1 MPTISP
7 DYQQKGI
14 WNPYYN
20 IDPRTDRAVTK
31 VIAQDYDIERGAF
44 LRYKNIYTADIKNSW
59 DLIKTVSKGKFV
71 FQIEVFGD
79 EYDKVPLPYYISVAG
94 KDVKGHWGM
103 ATRKDSTASSNVNEY
118 LTVYFLKHNDF
129 TDAKDFMNKCCKEG
143 TKTTGI
149 FTGEEHNITYSQL
162 KDLIDKDETPERDIE
177 IGYKNA
183 IAVKKDLKANKQTW
197 KKLYW
202 TPRQKPAGIGEKNPS
217 DVIIE
222 MKGGCFL
229 GYSNKISSGG
239 ADATPKFNTNIFA
252 FFGKLGD
259 AKQQKASEKMMNA
272 SWAAAVKKVKKPSSL
287 LAVSIINI
295 ANEAPS
301 ESSSKNIFGSVAKTF
316 TKDRLD
322 FYKKDFYYN
331 YRESLIKAMIK
342 HITQPTNLVYFL
354 NTIAFY
360 TFGSDGGDTPC
371 PYKLLVGSPTGSS
384 TIKEVSEDEK
394 YREMLTNKS
403 SRNLKRIRSEFTTG
417 TQSFKIKF
425 NFFHHSVVV
434 PITMRTR
441 AAGGWSGKSLYITSP
456 GIVMD

>member
-7 DYQQKGI
+7 DYHQKGVL
-14 WNPYYN
+14 NPYYI

-31 VIAQDYDIERGAF
+31 EVSQDYHIERGAF

-59 DLIKTVSKGKFV
+59 GLIRTVSKGKFV

-79 EYDKVPLPYYISVAG
+79 RYDKVLLPYYIEIAG
-94 KDVKGHWGM
+94 KAVKGHYGM
-103 ATRKDSTASSNVNEY
+103 TTRKDATASSNVNEY
-118 LTVYFLKHNDF
+118 LTVYFLKHIEF
-129 TDAKDFMNKCCKEG
+129 IDAKDFMNKCCKEG

-149 FTGEEHNITYSQL
+149 FTGEEHNITYAEL
-162 KDLIDKDETPERDIE
+162 KDLIDKDETPVRDID
-177 IGYKNA
+177 IGYRNSE
-183 IAVKKDLKANKQTW
+183 AVTKDLKENKQKW
-197 KKLYW
+197 EKLYW
-202 TPRQKPAGIGEKNPS
+202 TPRLKPAGIGEKNPS
-217 DVIIE
+217 DVIIQME
-222 MKGGCFL
+222 GGCFL

-239 ADATPKFNTNIFA
+239 ADVTPKFNTNMYA
-252 FFGKLGD
+252 FFGKLGYD
-259 AKQQKASEKMMNA
+259 TQQKDSEKMMNA
-272 SWAAAVKKVKKPSSL
+272 SWKAAVKKVKKPSSKF
-287 LAVSIINI
+287 VISQINI
-295 ANEAPS
+295 AAEAPS
-301 ESSSKNIFGSVAKTF
+301 ETTSKKIFGEVAKEF
-316 TKDRLD
+316 KKERLD
-322 FYKKDFYYN
+322 FYKQDFYYN

-342 HITQPTNLVYFL
+342 HITQPKNLVYFL

-371 PYKLLVGSPTGSS
+371 PYKLLVGSPRGPS
-384 TIKEVSEDEK
+384 TIKEVSDDEK
-394 YREMLTNKS
+394 YREMLTNKNS
-403 SRNLKRIRSEFTTG
+403 KNLKRISSEFTTG